1 MAEGRRVV
9 RSEFGNQKPESV
21 LDIFCA
27 ATSKSRISRAE
38 IAKMTGLSVVTVG
51 KVVDA
56 LLSLKILRQTTS
68 LDPAPGRKS
77 RVLSA
82 AGGLNIVV
90 FNLATPSYTVHICD
104 LMQHTVDTYTYHY
117 NADYFPDEN
126 LHFFFE
132 QGAKYASEK
141 IQIQKCCGCAILTPG
156 DYDDYTD
163 RILFSRN
170 PRLSGLAISSI
181 FEKYSFGTMPPLIRD
196 IRRFTLDAALTT
208 LHKGGSAL
216 CVFLE
221 QPQITSCYLRRGDS
235 TQDARFCHFGN
246 LNVGNGRTVEDFVCR
261 SKNVDA
267 ALDALTRTLYWI
279 FSAVHVDKIVLTGSL
294 YTDAGALAL
303 LIGERLTELPQEEN
317 ARLPEVLGMKY
328 ISAGVNSAAVAVKK
342 NWFLTNVL
350 QE

>member
-126 LHFFFE
+126 LHFFSSKV
-132 QGAKYASEK
+132 QNTQAK
-141 IQIQKCCGCAILTPG
+141 
-156 DYDDYTD
+156 
-163 RILFSRN
+163 
-170 PRLSGLAISSI
+170 
-181 FEKYSFGTMPPLIRD
+181 
-196 IRRFTLDAALTT
+196 
-208 LHKGGSAL
+208 
-216 CVFLE
+216 
-221 QPQITSCYLRRGDS
+221 
-235 TQDARFCHFGN
+235 
-246 LNVGNGRTVEDFVCR
+246 R
-261 SKNVDA
+261 SKFKNA
-267 ALDALTRTLYWI
+267 AAVPSSRLGTTTITRTAFYFPVI
-279 FSAVHVDKIVLTGSL
+279 PG
-294 YTDAGALAL
+294 
-303 LIGERLTELPQEEN
+303 
-317 ARLPEVLGMKY
+317 
-328 ISAGVNSAAVAVKK
+328 
-342 NWFLTNVL
+342 
-350 QE
+350 